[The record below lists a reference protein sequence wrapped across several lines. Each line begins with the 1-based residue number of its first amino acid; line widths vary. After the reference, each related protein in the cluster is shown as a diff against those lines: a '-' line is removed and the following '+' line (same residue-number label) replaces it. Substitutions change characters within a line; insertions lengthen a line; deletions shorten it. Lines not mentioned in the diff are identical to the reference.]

1 MNEPVQLS
9 EITRETLHRHWPFIE
24 TGLKEIIRKVSPD
37 WIVPDV
43 YAALSTG
50 HTNCVLAQRGGKD
63 IGFVVYYRQPR
74 PFSMKPDLFIW
85 AAYSIPFKHRST
97 ADNVPEVVELVWRY
111 LANTAKSNFGTSVI
125 AWITTP
131 SRARAFKKKYGWSP
145 SFVTFHTEV

>member
-9 EITRETLHRHWPFIE
+9 EIRPETLHTHWPFIRS
-24 TGLKEIIRKVSPD
+24 GLDSIVQKVHPD
-37 WIVPDV
+37 WIPENVFS
-43 YAALSTG
+43 ALATG
-50 HTNCVLAQRGGKD
+50 HANCVLAQRGGKD

-85 AAYSIPFKHRST
+85 AAYSIPFKQRSP
-97 ADNVPEVVELVWRY
+97 ADNVPDVIATVWRY